1 MVQVTGSKWTGATL
15 MLFIGMSIPCQAQD
29 NPCGEHGQCK
39 TDLDYQVGNVFGCFF
54 YNLIFFGGTC
64 NNEPPSTCECVCLNG
79 FKTDAGG
86 ICVDIDECTQGIPSG
101 FGFNIAVCTGFNCVN
116 SIGSYRCGGD
126 LDECSLG
133 TDNCAENATCTN
145 TVGSFTCSCL
155 PGFTGDGTV
164 CNDIDECSLGTDNCA
179 ENASCTNT
187 VGSFSCT
194 CFPNYNG
201 DGTTCDPDECSLGTD
216 NCAENATCTDT
227 VGSFSCSCLA
237 GFTGDGTKCNDVD
250 ECTLGTDNCE

>member
-101 FGFNIAVCTGFNCVN
+101 FGFNIAVSCE
-116 SIGSYRCGGD
+116 GGPP
-126 LDECSLG
+126 G
-133 TDNCAENATCTN
+133 TELWEKTN
-145 TVGSFTCSCL
+145 
-155 PGFTGDGTV
+155 
-164 CNDIDECSLGTDNCA
+164 
-179 ENASCTNT
+179 
-187 VGSFSCT
+187 
-194 CFPNYNG
+194 
-201 DGTTCDPDECSLGTD
+201 
-216 NCAENATCTDT
+216 
-227 VGSFSCSCLA
+227 
-237 GFTGDGTKCNDVD
+237 DGTKCYGFYSGPLNYADAKAKCPTIVAGSTLAIILSATETAALEAIIPPDAARESSWIGLEQQSPPGTWEWLDGTPATGYVNWNGNDGGKAPKKADKNCGAVNTRLTPFKWVD
-250 ECTLGTDNCE
+250 EECTDLAQYICQVIL